1 MYDNP
6 VTLVQNYIALINEFR
21 EELDVSKS
29 ICKSTSTESI
39 LQSTN
44 EQPTNFPSRTNA
56 KSYQG

>member
-1 MYDNP
+1 MYDSP

-21 EELDVSKS
+21 EELDVSES

-44 EQPTNFPSRTNA
+44 EQSTDFSTGTNA
-56 KSYQG
+56 ESY